1 MTHSHHHSQDPEAE
15 KLTIGRLLFRVILAV
30 LIVGLLVAYSMCF
43 QVSEGYKTVVTRFGD
58 PIRTVHQAGLYW
70 KWPWPIDQ
78 ARPVDVRRRL
88 HNTPY
93 TATFTFDQRNVVLL
107 TYVVWHVEDPLLYI
121 QSVKSRK
128 DAEEKLNDMVI
139 DRKHQ
144 YLGQHELSALV
155 SIDPAQIRT
164 DEIEQAML
172 ADVSQEAREKYGI
185 EVEQVGIKRIAYPEE
200 NMPAVLQ
207 QMKEERMAEASRL
220 RAEGQKVAK
229 EIEDDALVKAGLIL
243 AEGREKAGE
252 INGEAAIAAARI
264 YDSART
270 LDEEF
275 FIFWRQLKMLQRTLK
290 EKATL
295 ILSTDAGPFKVLR
308 EMPDPPRVAPRAQP
322 GVSASGPTPA
332 DQVSTRVAPPEEN
345 R

>member
-1 MTHSHHHSQDPEAE
+1 MTHSHHHSHDPEAE
-15 KLTIGRLLFRVILAV
+15 KLTIGRLLFRVILAIV
-30 LIVGLLVAYSMCF
+30 IVGLLVAYSMCF
-43 QVSEGYKTVVTRFGD
+43 QVSEGYKAVVTRFGD
-58 PIRTVHQAGLYW
+58 PIRTVEEAGLYW

-107 TYVVWHVEDPLLYI
+107 TYVVWHVENPLLYI
-121 QSVKSRK
+121 QSVESRK
-128 DAEEKLNDMVI
+128 DAENKLNDMVI

-155 SIDPAQIRT
+155 SLDPAQIRT

-207 QMKEERMAEASRL
+207 QMKEERMAEAGRL

-229 EIEDDALVKAGLIL
+229 QIEDDALVRAGEIL
-243 AEGREKAGE
+243 AQGKEEAGK

-308 EMPDPPRVAPRAQP
+308 QMPDPPRVAP
-322 GVSASGPTPA
+322 
-332 DQVSTRVAPPEEN
+332 PEQN